1 MICCDTCPY
10 FPTCE
15 ELDDFKRDV
24 LGIDEF
30 GYPIEDEAAEDFG
43 AFEWGDDE

>member
-15 ELDDFKRDV
+15 EVDDFKRDV
-24 LGIDEF
+24 LGWDEL
-30 GYPIEDEAAEDFG
+30 ALAEEIG
-43 AFEWGDDE
+43 WGEVAG